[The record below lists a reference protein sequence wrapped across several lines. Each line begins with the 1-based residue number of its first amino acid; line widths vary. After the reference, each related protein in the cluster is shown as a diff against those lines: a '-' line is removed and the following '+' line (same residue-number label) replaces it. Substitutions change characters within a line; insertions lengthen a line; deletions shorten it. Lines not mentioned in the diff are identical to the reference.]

1 MYVWNAIWL
10 FHVDKM
16 ESEKNKINNYLLMY
30 FFISIFL
37 VVIKNFSSNQV
48 KNAVTMRLACVLLFL
63 NVLFFFL
70 SKSFFSYLLFHSYTR
85 TVLLVFRFL
94 CSSKK
99 CTHSKWTNSII
110 HVLLENTGLDSDF
123 VTNFQTL
130 FDGWS
135 EAKIKFC

>member
-63 NVLFFFL
+63 NVFFSSCRNLFFPICCF
-70 SKSFFSYLLFHSYTR
+70 TR
-85 TVLLVFRFL
+85 TRAQCYLYFVFFVLQ
-94 CSSKK
+94 KK